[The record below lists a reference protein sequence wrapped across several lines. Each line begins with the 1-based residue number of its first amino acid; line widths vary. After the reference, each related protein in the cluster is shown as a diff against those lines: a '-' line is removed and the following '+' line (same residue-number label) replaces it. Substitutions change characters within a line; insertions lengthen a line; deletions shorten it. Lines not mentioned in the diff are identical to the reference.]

1 MLLLLLRLFNVYYMA
16 KSFAELLREYRGD
29 RSQAKVS
36 EILDIS
42 ATYYSELERGKK
54 EPSYRILSQV
64 VERSGKGLAFW
75 LGGEGRSAPAKIA
88 PFFGWDRGRR
98 RYLTVPEITMMLGRV
113 WHGIDN
119 LPPLSVADRGIIADM
134 LEACLRSLNKADR

>member
-1 MLLLLLRLFNVYYMA
+1 MRLFNVYYMA

-75 LGGEGRSAPAKIA
+75 LGGEGRSAPGEASRLSSDGIA
-88 PFFGWDRGRR
+88 DEER

>member
-75 LGGEGRSAPAKIA
+75 LGGEGRSAP
-88 PFFGWDRGRR
+88 GEER